1 MVSVSKILTVS
12 YGTFSCTL
20 EGFDEPFTTM
30 KAIAE
35 YFRDLA
41 SEDRYFGAEPPT
53 PDAQML
59 HQIAENAIQK
69 RVSAQVG
76 DNSVTLRAD
85 DGRDAGDDAGQTVQ
99 PQAPDQKPQ
108 ATTAVTAPE
117 VQAPEPVAT
126 QPAAQEV
133 GTASAD
139 PKLEDEIEDA
149 LAARRAQLGTADVA
163 ADVTAEAPAPEQ
175 GYEED
180 EVNAADPANA
190 PVVESVAG
198 KLARI
203 RALVAADRNAALAA
217 SGQAAPHTSD
227 AANDTQSAPQDD
239 DTQEEQ
245 AAEPASDFAAFEAV
259 VDVSDN
265 APAVEAEAEVT
276 VTDTPEVEA
285 ASQAPVLESALDSVL
300 DSASDNT
307 PETEDELSAWATA
320 ESDDA
325 SSDDA
330 ILAALSTDAEDDA
343 QADDADPDSPADVL
357 TSDEADLSDVIGQAM
372 SEDDRDA
379 AQATEAKADEPAA
392 EDAPGDITAEALAED
407 TFEEALAAAL
417 DNETAS
423 NSDDTSEPASMQ
435 PEVAD
440 VAEVDD
446 KTNDETATEADP
458 STEVAT
464 AAATQAE
471 ATSDESA
478 EHTEDEAITPSMSEL
493 VQMRRVRV
501 LKVRRSVVEAAEAK
515 ASAKAIESK
524 PLELDGATEE
534 TAAEGDTYADLPDL
548 PKTRPARAQSGRDRL
563 AQIGIAH
570 DGPAVERII
579 AATNDRLEED
589 DNRRRVNAISHLKA
603 AVAATNAER
612 QARGGAEPVSDEAA
626 DYRQDLQNVVRR
638 PARTPRGQGANT
650 AERMDDYDTAET
662 AAAPVRERPAP
673 LMLVSEQRIDAPS
686 DHALELLQKR
696 RILTGNSEPATQED
710 LEDAR
715 SFSEF
720 AEELGASELTDL
732 LEAAAAYVSFVE
744 GRPHFTRPH
753 IMGHVAQ
760 AQADRGYS
768 REDGLRSFGTLLRNG
783 TIRKL
788 KRGQFVIADDSK
800 FAPEARYAGE

>member
-85 DGRDAGDDAGQTVQ
+85 EGRDADDDAATAKVEAFK
-99 PQAPDQKPQ
+99 PAPEQAP
-108 ATTAVTAPE
+108 
-117 VQAPEPVAT
+117 VQAAEPVAT
-126 QPAAQEV
+126 QPATEEV
-133 GTASAD
+133 GKASAGA

-149 LAARRAQLGTADVA
+149 LAARRAQLGTDGDTADSTP
-163 ADVTAEAPAPEQ
+163 DSPAPEQ

-180 EVNAADPANA
+180 EVNAADPVNA
-190 PVVESVAG
+190 PIVESVAG

-217 SGQAAPHTSD
+217 SEQARE
-227 AANDTQSAPQDD
+227 D
-239 DTQEEQ
+239 DTQEEL
-245 AAEPASDFAAFEAV
+245 AAEPASDFAAFEP
-259 VDVSDN
+259 VSEEVSESHTET
-265 APAVEAEAEVT
+265 PEAEVASSNSDQDDDEAQI
-276 VTDTPEVEA
+276 VSQDPIEDPAEAPAEV
-285 ASQAPVLESALDSVL
+285 SESG
-300 DSASDNT
+300 
-307 PETEDELSAWATA
+307 TEDELSAWDAA
-320 ESDDA
+320 ESDA
-325 SSDDA
+325 ETTSDEA
-330 ILAALSTDAEDDA
+330 ILAAISTDAKDDTQEDTA
-343 QADDADPDSPADVL
+343 ENSEADEPADAV

-372 SEDDRDA
+372 SDDDA
-379 AQATEAKADEPAA
+379 SDDEATGTAPEPVAETETETETEAKADAPVEADDSF
-392 EDAPGDITAEALAED
+392 ED
-407 TFEEALAAAL
+407 ALAAAL
-417 DNETAS
+417 DDTAS
-423 NSDDTSEPASMQ
+423 DDGADGADGEASDSDTPDQSATQADPTTELAS
-435 PEVAD
+435 AD
-440 VAEVDD
+440 V
-446 KTNDETATEADP
+446 
-458 STEVAT
+458 TEVAEIASLSEET
-464 AAATQAE
+464 AEQE
-471 ATSDESA
+471 D
-478 EHTEDEAITPSMSEL
+478 DEAITPSMSEL

-515 ASAKAIESK
+515 ASAKALESK
-524 PLELDGATEE
+524 PLELDGATEDT
-534 TAAEGDTYADLPDL
+534 TAEDASAKESSAEGDAHADLPDL

-638 PARTPRGQGANT
+638 PARTPRGQGGNT
-650 AERMDDYDTAET
+650 AERMDDYEAAGAETGFDTAP
-662 AAAPVRERPAP
+662 AATTVRERPAP
-673 LMLVSEQRIDAPS
+673 LVLVSEQRIDAPS